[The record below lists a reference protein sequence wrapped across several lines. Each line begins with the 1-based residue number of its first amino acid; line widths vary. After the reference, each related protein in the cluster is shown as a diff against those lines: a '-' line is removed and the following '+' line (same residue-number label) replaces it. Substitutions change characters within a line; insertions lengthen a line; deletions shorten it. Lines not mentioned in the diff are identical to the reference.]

1 MLPCWLRALN
11 WLRERSELTGQR
23 RQGWCGQQPEGAKRY
38 SSFASRETWKR
49 LPLDTISYSQ
59 RARVLLW
66 WVHPLTSP
74 LAQYAGVSLGS
85 PPPSQV
91 KLVNGNPV

>member
-1 MLPCWLRALN
+1 MV
-11 WLRERSELTGQR
+11 SSQR
-23 RQGWCGQQPEGAKRY
+23 RQRDLPLLSVGKHG
-38 SSFASRETWKR
+38 KR
-49 LPLDTISYSQ
+49 LPLDTISYSL

-91 KLVNGNPV
+91 KLLSGNPA